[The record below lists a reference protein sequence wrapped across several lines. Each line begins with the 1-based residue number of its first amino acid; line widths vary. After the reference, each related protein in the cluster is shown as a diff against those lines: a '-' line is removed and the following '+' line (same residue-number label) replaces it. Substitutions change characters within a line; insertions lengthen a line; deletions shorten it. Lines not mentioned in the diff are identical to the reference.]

1 MEYIAL
7 PLEHYDGG
15 DFMPKNTQRES
26 KPLSGKQEELK
37 NAVDSVAGNHHNPNQ
52 EHNAKKEAL
61 GPNTK
66 R

>member
-1 MEYIAL
+1 
-7 PLEHYDGG
+7 
-15 DFMPKNTQRES
+15 MPKNTQRES